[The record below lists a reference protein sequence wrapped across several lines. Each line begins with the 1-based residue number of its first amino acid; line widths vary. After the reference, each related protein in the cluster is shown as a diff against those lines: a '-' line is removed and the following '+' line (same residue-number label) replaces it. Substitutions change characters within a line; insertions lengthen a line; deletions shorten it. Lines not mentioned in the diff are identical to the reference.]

1 MCFLL
6 HILIIMPAAL
16 FAQDVSIWDFRIPE
30 TKYQRLTGSLSG
42 GLNNTDYTNTDM
54 IQNHYTNTSK
64 SSNVQSILSYNFAN
78 YNENNSLEITTQVMG
93 RVYRQS
99 IDGNQSYATPI
110 PLMYNTVTSQEQTN
124 CNVNISPAIRYSN
137 YIVPDTWH
145 WFAEGSG
152 NYSFDQYINKSNNT
166 YSDGSHFYDSLYSK
180 NNAWN
185 ASVGGGIGYGKLRDG
200 SSVFA
205 ALRILD
211 KLTEDS
217 VFIRPLTKEEVLRIV
232 DIISRKVEYSYT
244 QDRFIKYFMEDI
256 FSQLQKIGVLK
267 ENAAAAY
274 SVLRAV
280 EVFSEQIEPRL
291 FGWRARIG
299 FQRTYTSEISANDEV
314 FPQNYI
320 SNYIWDFRDYVSLA
334 LDYGYPLTLNLQV
347 NSNLSVEIP
356 STDYQRKTGYTLQ
369 LAGIYQVGERIDATL
384 SGSVSRTSSYFMM
397 DGYQA
402 INQNDFFRIVQYNVG
417 ISFRFFIENNVNF
430 NVSCGYLEEYE
441 DTFSPGTIMGSNVN
455 KSPRIS
461 FGVNYRFL

>member
-152 NYSFDQYINKSNNT
+152 NIPSINTSTSLITPILMDPIFMIHSILKIMHGMHQWAAA
-166 YSDGSHFYDSLYSK
+166 SDMENSAMAHLSLPHFVYWINLQKTACLFGLWQKRRCS
-180 NNAWN
+180 
-185 ASVGGGIGYGKLRDG
+185 G
-200 SSVFA
+200 SS
-205 ALRILD
+205 
-211 KLTEDS
+211 
-217 VFIRPLTKEEVLRIV
+217 
-232 DIISRKVEYSYT
+232 
-244 QDRFIKYFMEDI
+244 
-256 FSQLQKIGVLK
+256 
-267 ENAAAAY
+267 
-274 SVLRAV
+274 
-280 EVFSEQIEPRL
+280 
-291 FGWRARIG
+291 
-299 FQRTYTSEISANDEV
+299 
-314 FPQNYI
+314 
-320 SNYIWDFRDYVSLA
+320 
-334 LDYGYPLTLNLQV
+334 
-347 NSNLSVEIP
+347 
-356 STDYQRKTGYTLQ
+356 
-369 LAGIYQVGERIDATL
+369 
-384 SGSVSRTSSYFMM
+384 
-397 DGYQA
+397 
-402 INQNDFFRIVQYNVG
+402 
-417 ISFRFFIENNVNF
+417 ISFRE
-430 NVSCGYLEEYE
+430 
-441 DTFSPGTIMGSNVN
+441 
-455 KSPRIS
+455 K
-461 FGVNYRFL
+461 